1 MTREEMIRRLVA
13 YSVEE
18 AVREPQ
24 SYWLQEM
31 FEKGFSGY
39 RKFSSSKLKRELELR
54 GLDTLE
60 EEYGDED
67 CEDYAPED
75 IPDSLSGLTG
85 DGRQMD

>member
-24 SYWLQEM
+24 SYWLQEL

-39 RKFSSSKLKRELELR
+39 RKFSSSKLRRELELR

-60 EEYGDED
+60 EEYDDADG
-67 CEDYAPED
+67 EDYTPDD
-75 IPDSLSGLTG
+75 IADSLTGLAG